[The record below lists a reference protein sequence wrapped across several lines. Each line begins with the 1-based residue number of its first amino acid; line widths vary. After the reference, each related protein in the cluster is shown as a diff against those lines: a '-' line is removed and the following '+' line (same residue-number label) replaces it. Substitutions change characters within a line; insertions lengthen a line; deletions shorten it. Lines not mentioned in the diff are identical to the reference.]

1 VRLTLR
7 TLLAYLDD
15 TLDPAEIKQ
24 IGMKVAES
32 DAAQELIARIK
43 QVTRRRRLTTPP
55 ATGPGAKFDPNT
67 IAEYLDNLLSAEQVA
82 EVEKTC
88 LESDVHLAE
97 IAACHQILTLVLGEP
112 ALVPPTAKERMYGL
126 VQGREAQ
133 PRRKAAAA
141 GVTNGLAAVEARTD
155 ADETLLLG
163 LPMYHRQARW
173 LRWLLPV
180 SLVGMLL
187 VIAIALWQ
195 LAPGPGKSQIAQGD
209 QNKETNQTPP
219 PSTETKKETS
229 AAKDDAGKKDDAN
242 SGKKDD
248 ATSDK
253 KDDTESGKKDVANP
267 QRPAPPSD
275 QVRELGVYDAKAG
288 AVPSVL
294 LQRAR
299 DKEQWQRLRPDSAVS
314 STDSLM
320 SPPGFSSEVHLAS
333 GVHVQLMG
341 SVPEFLGMPLLEST
355 VVLHADDKF
364 DLDLTLDRG
373 RIVIANFKNQAP
385 ARCRIRFHKEVW
397 DFTLEEPGTEIG
409 LFLIGRHFGSFES
422 GLGPH
427 AELFL
432 CVLKG
437 RASVAIGH
445 EEHSQLHPPPG
456 SAAFRWENEGRG
468 TQGPMSLGKLPPIWD
483 KTLPENA
490 AADEMLRA
498 IKELQSSLALKST
511 VESVLLTSLKSER
524 PSHRVLAVRF
534 LGAIDALPNVLDA
547 LGDED
552 PVHADV
558 RLEAIAVLR
567 HWLGR
572 NEDQDKKLYD
582 KKAGTGALIDKRYRP
597 SQAEIIMQLL
607 HFLSDEQRQDPE
619 TYQTLIDYLSLNQ
632 LVIRELAYWHLMRL
646 APDGVKFNYN
656 PAAQTDDRKAAV
668 DKWKKFIPEG
678 KLPPPLPKARP
689 PAGPMGP

>member
-1 VRLTLR
+1 MRLTLR

-67 IAEYLDNLLSAEQVA
+67 IAEYLDNLLPAEQVA

-133 PRRKAAAA
+133 PRRRAAVA
-141 GVTNGLAAVEARTD
+141 GATNGLAAAEARTD

-163 LPMYHRQARW
+163 LPMYHRQSKW
-173 LRWLLPV
+173 MRWLLPV
-180 SLVGMLL
+180 ALVGMLL

-195 LAPGPGKSQIAQGD
+195 VLRPGPGKTPVAQGD

-229 AAKDDAGKKDDAN
+229 AAKDDANKKDDANGGKKDDAN

-248 ATSDK
+248 TD
-253 KDDTESGKKDVANP
+253 SGKKDDGNP
-267 QRPAPPSD
+267 QRPALPGD
-275 QVRELGVYDAKAG
+275 QIRELGAYDAKAG

-294 LQRAR
+294 LQRSR
-299 DKEQWQRLRPDSAVS
+299 DQEPWQRLRPDSVVS
-314 STDSLM
+314 STDTLM

-333 GVHVQLMG
+333 GVHVQLLG
-341 SVPEFLGMPLLEST
+341 SVPEFLNMPLLESA

-364 DLDLTLDRG
+364 DLDLTLERG
-373 RIVIANFKNQAP
+373 RIVIANFKDQAP
-385 ARCRIRFHKEVW
+385 ARCRIRFHSEVW
-397 DFTLEEPGTEIG
+397 DFTLEEPSTEIG
-409 LFLIGRHFGSFES
+409 LFLIGRHLGSFES
-422 GLGPH
+422 GLNPH
-427 AELFL
+427 AEMFL

-437 RASVAIGH
+437 RASAAIGH
-445 EEHSQLHPPPG
+445 EEHSQLHPAPG
-456 SAAFRWENEGRG
+456 AALFTWENEGKGARG
-468 TQGPMSLGKLPPIWD
+468 PLSLQKPLPYWD

-490 AADEMLRA
+490 AAQEMRRA
-498 IKELQSSLALKST
+498 IDELQSSLALKST
-511 VESVLLTSLKSER
+511 VESVLLKSLRSER
-524 PSHRVLAVRF
+524 PSHRLLAVRF
-534 LGAIDALPNVLDA
+534 LGAIDALPKLLDA

-552 PVHADV
+552 AAHADV

-572 NEDQDKKLYD
+572 NGEQDKKLYD
-582 KKAGTGALIDKRYRP
+582 KKAGTGALIDKRYKP

-607 HFLSDEQRQDPE
+607 HYLSDEQRQDPE

-632 LVIRELAYWHLMRL
+632 LVIRELAYWHLARL
-646 APDGVKFNYN
+646 AQEGQKFNYN
-656 PAAQTDDRKAAV
+656 AAAPTDDRKAAI

-678 KLPPPLPKARP
+678 
-689 PAGPMGP
+689 